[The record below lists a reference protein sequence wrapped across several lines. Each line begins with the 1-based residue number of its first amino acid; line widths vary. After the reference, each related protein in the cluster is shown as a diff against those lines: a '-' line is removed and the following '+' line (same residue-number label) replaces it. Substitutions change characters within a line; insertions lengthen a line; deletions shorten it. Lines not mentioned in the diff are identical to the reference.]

1 MVPNRLIEQFHI
13 RDEKEDLSV
22 AIDNVKKGIEFKGTN
37 LWILIFAIFI
47 ASLGL
52 NVNSTAVIIGAML
65 ISPLMGPIMG
75 MGLSVAINDLKLLRR
90 AVSNLLMAVSVG
102 LATSTVYFLIS
113 PLNDAHAELLAR
125 TSPTIYDVLI
135 ALFGGF
141 AGTLATFSKQK
152 GNVIPG
158 AAIAT
163 ALMPPLCTAG
173 YGLATLNWNFFFGAS
188 YLFLINT
195 VFIAYATLLTTRLL
209 KFPIKHLIDPV
220 AEKKT
225 RRIITVIVLLTL
237 IPSIYLGYD
246 IVQRSR
252 FTENA
257 SRFIDREA
265 KLPNDYLLSKKID
278 AKEKKIVL
286 VYGGKEISKTEV
298 DKLNSAL
305 TYYDLTDATLEVHQ
319 GFSYLDESG
328 RKDDQQ
334 LSQLGKE
341 LIVKEA
347 ELQQLKSQL
356 DSLKVKNKMGDEI
369 FAELKTQYPNLIRLG
384 LNTSVMLTDESGSS
398 TDIPFI
404 YLQFKGPVPAKRE
417 KTKITNWLQVRLKQ
431 RNLKV
436 FFE

>member
-13 RDEKEDLSV
+13 RDEKEDLTV

-209 KFPIKHLIDPV
+209 KFPIKHLIDPA

-225 RRIITVIVLLTL
+225 RRVITAIVLLTL

-298 DKLNSAL
+298 DKLNSKLA
-305 TYYDLTDATLEVHQ
+305 YYNLNNATLEVHQ

-328 RKDDQQ
+328 GKDDQQ

-356 DSLKVKNKMGDEI
+356 DSLHVQNKMGEEI

-384 LNTSVMLTDESGSS
+384 LNTSVMLTDNSGS
-398 TDIPFI
+398 TNLPFI
-404 YLQFKGPVPAKRE
+404 YLQFKTPIPAKRE
-417 KTKITNWLQVRLKQ
+417 KAKITNWLQVRLKQ
-431 RNLKV
+431 QSIKV